1 MIISRPPDRPGRLAI
16 RLFGV
21 QALVVA
27 TGAVTLVVVAVA
39 ITPGLFRDHLQHAVG
54 TVSPE
59 LALHLDRALGR
70 ALLISLGVAVAAG
83 LAMAL
88 VVSWFITRRLIR
100 PIAAMAEVATRIADG
115 DYRARVP
122 SSQLSV
128 EFALLDNAF
137 NRMAAA
143 LDGTERRR
151 RELLADLAHELRTP
165 LATLGSFVEG
175 IEDGVVPATDGTW
188 QTMREQTARLRR
200 LVNDIDSV
208 SQAEERQLNLAPYP
222 IDLNPIVDEAIRSVS
237 TAFAGKGVT
246 LRRWFTPTPAWVTAD
261 ADRVREIVDNLLSN
275 ALRHTPS
282 GGQVTLTTQAGATGV
297 ELDVIDTGEGIAAE
311 HLPYVFDR
319 FYRADPARSR
329 ATGGSGI
336 GLTIARA
343 LAHAHG
349 GELRASSAGPGNGA
363 TFTLVLPAPARRRV
377 PRR

>member
-1 MIISRPPDRPGRLAI
+1 
-16 RLFGV
+16 
-21 QALVVA
+21 
-27 TGAVTLVVVAVA
+27 
-39 ITPGLFRDHLQHAVG
+39 
-54 TVSPE
+54 
-59 LALHLDRALGR
+59 
-70 ALLISLGVAVAAG
+70 
-83 LAMAL
+83 
-88 VVSWFITRRLIR
+88 
-100 PIAAMAEVATRIADG
+100 
-115 DYRARVP
+115 
-122 SSQLSV
+122 
-128 EFALLDNAF
+128 
-137 NRMAAA
+137 
-143 LDGTERRR
+143 
-151 RELLADLAHELRTP
+151 
-165 LATLGSFVEG
+165 VEG